1 MNDTTKKEEGSRGQW
16 STNTGFILAAVGSA
30 VGLGNIWRFPFA
42 TAENGGA
49 VFILIYLAVL
59 VLLGLPVMWA
69 ELSIGRRGRKNV
81 VGSLQ
86 KLYTDATGGKS
97 KAGMRFWTFAGMFFI
112 FFCLFTISWY
122 FVLGGWTLQY
132 VFGSLSGATVAD
144 PDGFFQ
150 GVSEGPTTMIAHLV
164 VVALTVGVVSFG
176 VQKGI
181 ERVVFVVMP
190 LLFLMITGVAVWGLF
205 LDGTAEGYR
214 FLLQPDFSR
223 VTGDTI
229 VAAVGQ
235 AFFSLSLGF
244 GIMVTYASYLSK
256 KESLAKNGPMIAGV
270 DSVVALLAG
279 FMLFPILASFALL
292 TPAIEEGGGRSAI
305 FLAMPRAFELLGGL
319 GGQILTTVFFV
330 LLFLAAYSS
339 ALAIFEVIVSYVS
352 DHFDWGRTRITIAVG
367 LLAYT
372 AGILPALSLTMYDWL
387 AGALTDLLVIV
398 GGLLVVVFAGYI
410 AKEVAEEMDENS
422 SVRVSRFAVPL
433 LRYFAPLALAG
444 LLLVF
449 LHGFL
454 TDPAA
459 IGASEAGALS
469 VVVGVSIVVL
479 VGFTIHFSLWLHRD
493 ANRRGENG
501 RAWALLFAG
510 AWALAFVLASASA
523 AAAFLGQSAANG
535 GSLWQI
541 LAGIGGVLAVG
552 ALVAGLVVQG
562 VWRDKRGDV
571 ICDTQG
577 QPLKGKK
584 TAFRNYERVL
594 ALGEKPQV

>member
-1 MNDTTKKEEGSRGQW
+1 MSDTTKEEESRGQW

-49 VFILIYLAVL
+49 VFILIYLGVL

-69 ELSIGRRGRKNV
+69 ELSIGRRGRRNV

-86 KLYTDATGGKS
+86 KIYTDTTGGKS
-97 KAGMRFWTFAGMFFI
+97 NAGMRFWTFAGLFFI

-132 VFGSLSGATVAD
+132 VLGSLTGATVAD
-144 PDGFFQ
+144 PDGFFIS
-150 GVSEGPTTMIAHLV
+150 VSEGPTTMIAHFV

-190 LLFLMITGVAVWGLF
+190 LLFLMITGVAIWGLF
-205 LDGTAEGYR
+205 LDGTGEGYR
-214 FLLQPDFSR
+214 FLLRPDFSQ

-229 VAAVGQ
+229 VATVGQ

-244 GIMVTYASYLSK
+244 GIMITYASYLSR

-305 FLAMPRAFELLGGL
+305 FIAMPQAFEMLGGL

-339 ALAIFEVIVSYVS
+339 ALAIFEVIVSYAS
-352 DHFDWGRTRITIAVG
+352 DHFDWGRVRITIAVG

-372 AGILPALSLTMYDWL
+372 AGILPALSLTMYDWF
-387 AGALTDLLVIV
+387 AGDLTDLLVIL

-410 AKEVAEEMDENS
+410 AKEVAQEMDENS

-433 LRYFAPLALAG
+433 LRYFAPLALTG

-449 LHGFL
+449 LYGFL
-454 TDPAA
+454 TDESTIAMGNIAA
-459 IGASEAGALS
+459 LA
-469 VVVGVSIVVL
+469 VVIGVSILVL
-479 VGFTIHFSLWLHRD
+479 VSFTAHFSLWLYRD

-501 RAWALLFAG
+501 LAWALLFAG
-510 AWALAFVLASASA
+510 LWALALVLASVSA
-523 AAAFLGQSAANG
+523 AAGSMG
-535 GSLWQI
+535 GVVWGI
-541 LAGIGGVLAVG
+541 LAAAGGVLAVS

-562 VWRDKRGDV
+562 VWRDRRGDV

-577 QPLKGKK
+577 RPLRGKK
-584 TAFRNYERVL
+584 TALRNYERVL
-594 ALGEKPQV
+594 ALGEKPGA